1 MLTIKLPQ
9 NQLQQKLILK
19 YLIKHLD
26 KFIRALVLMLL
37 KMSEYVK
44 TLKVKDRDKDK
55 NNKLISFGIDDENLL
70 E

>member
-1 MLTIKLPQ
+1 
-9 NQLQQKLILK
+9 
-19 YLIKHLD
+19 
-26 KFIRALVLMLL
+26 MLL